1 VSNGPFFVFVPGA
14 DTEANHAAI
23 GSNAGPETVIR
34 SPERQD
40 SSTRPTAART
50 NVNHEN
56 LPIREL
62 IDSAPDGFIVSDETG
77 IVVFANRTAE
87 LQFGYERQ
95 ELLGNPVSA
104 LIPERHHDA
113 HHGHMTSYVADPRV
127 RPMGLGLD
135 LVGRRK
141 DGSEFPVEISLSPL
155 RTSGNTL
162 FTAIVRDISE
172 HKAMEERRRALEL
185 ELETERE
192 RDRIAMDLHDGIMQD
207 IYASSLALEL
217 TLGGGIEP
225 REAADAIE
233 RVMDQLQAVVR
244 DIRSYI
250 FDLRPREFNG
260 DLAEAIS
267 HLANEFQ
274 QNSQIATEVDLDVS
288 NSPSLTTALTVYN
301 IAHEALSNIQRHS
314 GANLVSISL
323 QVGDDSGRLV
333 ITDDGV
339 GFDTASDTSQSHR
352 GLRNM
357 TVRARTIDADL
368 ELESSPG
375 KGTTLSLRFPLNPP
389 SRSG

>member
-1 VSNGPFFVFVPGA
+1 M
-14 DTEANHAAI
+14 
-23 GSNAGPETVIR
+23 
-34 SPERQD
+34 
-40 SSTRPTAART
+40 
-50 NVNHEN
+50 NHEN